1 MGSLHIGQSL
11 VGSVDISAP
20 VFLGRVI
27 VRSNPVRDYF
37 QILGVPHNAGAAA
50 IRDACRQLSRRYHPD
65 ISGDCAATAHEPGAP
80 AGRHDAGIARDYG
93 RGEWQGDEIAIDFP
107 SVAPLVDRMREAFF
121 AGDGAARWSAY
132 IELTRGEAR
141 NGASVPIDVP
151 HLDTCA
157 ACAGRGE
164 IWEDGCDECAGRGT
178 RPGAHRVRLIV
189 PAGIA
194 AGARLVYQLRL
205 PAGSPAI
212 LAVSVGIDEARA

>member
-1 MGSLHIGQSL
+1 
-11 VGSVDISAP
+11 
-20 VFLGRVI
+20 
-27 VRSNPVRDYF
+27 VRDYF
-37 QILGVPHNAGAAA
+37 QILGVPHDAGAAA

-65 ISGDCAATAHEPGAP
+65 ISGDCAVTAHEADAP
-80 AGRHDAGIARDYG
+80 ARRHDAEIARDFG
-93 RGEWQGDEIAIDFP
+93 RGGEWHGDEIAIDFP

-157 ACAGRGE
+157 ECAGRGE
-164 IWEDGCDECAGRGT
+164 IWEDGCGACAGRGT

-189 PAGIA
+189 PAGIP
-194 AGARLVYQLRL
+194 AGARLVYQVRL
-205 PAGSPAI
+205 PAGPPAI